1 MSLQEEISEADNSPN
16 GDIFQQKKKPKALR
30 VLTVMAYVLSVSMAA
45 ILLSI
50 YYIFMWQGRPHIGAF
65 GTGAVAHPEYLIQPN
80 NTHESHIFGTLQEST
95 LGPINQKSARNETF
109 RMSCKSNG
117 IKLTKCDSQQWKT
130 ATILEPPSVK
140 FAGEEAK
147 DRLYEPKHKKKIVRV
162 LTVVAYVFFVSL
174 AAIMLSMY
182 YVFLWNGT
190 QRVAAKLVAKQQN
203 FSGNKCEIVL
213 AEIQRQIRLMESMRT
228 TTTTTTT
235 TERPTSPIPD
245 MNLKWKDEDFSDLE
259 DTRKN
264 SFFLNKLLKEY
275 PYPSLD

>member
-1 MSLQEEISEADNSPN
+1 
-16 GDIFQQKKKPKALR
+16 
-30 VLTVMAYVLSVSMAA
+30 
-45 ILLSI
+45 
-50 YYIFMWQGRPHIGAF
+50 
-65 GTGAVAHPEYLIQPN
+65 
-80 NTHESHIFGTLQEST
+80 
-95 LGPINQKSARNETF
+95 
-109 RMSCKSNG
+109 MSCKSNG